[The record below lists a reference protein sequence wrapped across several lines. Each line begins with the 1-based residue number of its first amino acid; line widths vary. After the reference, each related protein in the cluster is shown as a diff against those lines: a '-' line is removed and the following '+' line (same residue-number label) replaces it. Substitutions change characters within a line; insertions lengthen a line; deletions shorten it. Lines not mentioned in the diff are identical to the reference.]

1 MRMVGSHQIHGDV
14 RVDEDH
20 GCTPDP

>member
-1 MRMVGSHQIHGDV
+1 MRMRSADQVHGNVG
-14 RVDEDH
+14 VDKDH

>member
-1 MRMVGSHQIHGDV
+1 MRMGGAHQIHGNV
-14 RVDEDH
+14 GVDKDH